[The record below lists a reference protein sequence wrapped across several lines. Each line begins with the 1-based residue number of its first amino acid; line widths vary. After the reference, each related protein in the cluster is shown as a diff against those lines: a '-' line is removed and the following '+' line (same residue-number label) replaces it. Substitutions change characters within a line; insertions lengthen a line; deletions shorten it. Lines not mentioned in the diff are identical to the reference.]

1 MSLVQQGI
9 KCQNIFRNVQEELV
23 EKCMRFTIDQLVY
36 EDENKIAIEGKFREK
51 GYHDFKGDCFIKGIN
66 GVMLRL
72 LDNSMPLLLI
82 NILLLILME
91 TIVEIRLN

>member
-1 MSLVQQGI
+1 
-9 KCQNIFRNVQEELV
+9 
-23 EKCMRFTIDQLVY
+23 MRYTIDQLVY
-36 EDENKIAIEGKFREK
+36 EDENKALIENKLREK
-51 GYHDFKGDCFIKGIN
+51 GYNDFKGDCFIKGIN

-91 TIVEIRLN
+91 TIIQFRSNE